1 MGRPCQAQA
10 RPGQQQHS
18 GPRTMKPAQPMATAA
33 VKLAFCGDFYH
44 KMVEFHGNTSPKM
57 LLFCSNSYHRM
68 IVIYGNTSHKI
79 LYFMVIRTIN
89 YYHFVVTCTRK

>member
-18 GPRTMKPAQPMATAA
+18 GPRTMRPAQPMATAA

-44 KMVEFHGNTSPKM
+44 KMVEFHGNTSPK
-57 LLFCSNSYHRM
+57 
-68 IVIYGNTSHKI
+68 I